1 MKIFTVSK
9 NTRHKIHGEKSLASY
24 TLGKGLIDTFYKE
37 FLDAIK
43 ETKNKSKQGEK
54 MKLSM

>member
-9 NTRHKIHGEKSLASY
+9 NTRHKIHWEKLLASY
-24 TLGKGLIDTFYKE
+24 TLGKGLIDRFYKE

-43 ETKNKSKQGEK
+43 ETKNKSK
-54 MKLSM
+54 

>member
-9 NTRHKIHGEKSLASY
+9 NTRHKIHGGKSLASY

-43 ETKNKSKQGEK
+43 ETKNKSK
-54 MKLSM
+54 